1 MIRNVLS
8 FALAINVA
16 LIVVN
21 VVMFFKLRRELREA
35 SEISEEAESL
45 LEDVTAQLGESKEI
59 RAKSHRMLDRGSSSH
74 ICAGRLA
81 ISRSPLEA
89 SRQ

>member
-16 LIVVN
+16 VIVVN

-35 SEISEEAESL
+35 SEISEEAERL
-45 LEDVTAQLGESKEI
+45 LEDVTAQFGESKEI
-59 RAKSHRMLDRGSSSH
+59 RAKSHRMLDQVETLS
-74 ICAGRLA
+74 
-81 ISRSPLEA
+81 SRS
-89 SRQ
+89 R